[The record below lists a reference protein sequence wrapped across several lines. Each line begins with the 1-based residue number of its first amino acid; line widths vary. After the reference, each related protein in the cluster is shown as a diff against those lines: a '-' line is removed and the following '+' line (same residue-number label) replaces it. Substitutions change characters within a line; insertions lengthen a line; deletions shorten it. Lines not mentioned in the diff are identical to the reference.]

1 MLKALWLWLLLING
15 TAFAL
20 CGVDKWKV
28 VQGQWRVRERTLLLA
43 AALGGSPGLLLA
55 MLFFHHKTRHRKFTW
70 VYRLFWFC
78 RLPFW
83 CGWLFSGAAFEA
95 GKQGGKLFGKVDQ
108 AGAGSAFVVCYGAW
122 LCPMD

>member
-20 CGVDKWKV
+20 CGVDKWKA
-28 VQGQWRVRERTLLLA
+28 VQGQWRVRERTLLLS

-70 VYRLFWFC
+70 GVPAILVLQIAVLVWVAFQRSRL
-78 RLPFW
+78 
-83 CGWLFSGAAFEA
+83 
-95 GKQGGKLFGKVDQ
+95 
-108 AGAGSAFVVCYGAW
+108 
-122 LCPMD
+122 